1 VFDPLLNIRANFLWG
16 SGKVDAAVALTETP
30 TAGGGG
36 GGGGGTMT
44 FDTNELGYTPHTLV
58 SRLGDWRT
66 RLGARPGLMLFAALV
81 SEHVDE
87 VLRLLNHNRRVA
99 AVWRRR
105 GGPRLVRRLLHGPP
119 PHETLLPR
127 AIEGCDVADL
137 LARLLPIL
145 DRFGGPR
152 LKADIVRFRDF
163 AMLWPGGDLARL
175 DAAALEFT
183 AAP

>member
-1 VFDPLLNIRANFLWG
+1 
-16 SGKVDAAVALTETP
+16 
-30 TAGGGG
+30 
-36 GGGGGTMT
+36 MT